1 VKLGRDEKEK
11 PVSSDI
17 AARQESIELEA
28 LGFARPPAG
37 VIAGLKD
44 SKAARVTN
52 AENRRILRI
61 SGTVEVKTESMQR
74 FEVSPADDSGIAVVR
89 YSMEEEF
96 AGGLVGK
103 GIAAHIGLFRPDGT
117 NTFTGA
123 ERITG
128 TLDDREGTFT
138 ITDAGFYDVN
148 NIVHGRWTVV
158 AGSGTRDLTG
168 LRGSGEFTVA
178 TFDGVPRSIYL
189 IDFWFQEDDDAE
201 EMILPNPESAR
212 LI

>member
-1 VKLGRDEKEK
+1 M
-11 PVSSDI
+11 SSDI

-37 VIAGLKD
+37 VIAGLRD
-44 SKAARVTN
+44 SKAARITD
-52 AENRRILRI
+52 AEGRRIIRT
-61 SGTVEVKTESMQR
+61 SGTVEVKVESMDR
-74 FEVSPADDSGIAVVR
+74 VEVSPADDSGIALVR

-96 AGGLVGK
+96 SGGLVGK
-103 GIAAHIGLFRPDGT
+103 GVASHVGLFRSDGT

-123 ERITG
+123 ERIHG
-128 TLDDREGTFT
+128 TVDDREGSFT

-158 AGSGTRDLTG
+158 AGSGTGNLVG

-178 TFDGVPRSIYL
+178 TFDGVPRSIYI
-189 IDFWFQEDDDAE
+189 IDFWFEDDDSGEIA
-201 EMILPNPESAR
+201 LPNPESAR